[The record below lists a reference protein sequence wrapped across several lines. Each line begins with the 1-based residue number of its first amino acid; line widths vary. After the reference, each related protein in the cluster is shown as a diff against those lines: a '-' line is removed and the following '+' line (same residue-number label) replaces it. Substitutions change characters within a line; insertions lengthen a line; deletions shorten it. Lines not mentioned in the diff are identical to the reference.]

1 MRCRLESA
9 PAAAAWLAPRLRGA
23 LRTDHR
29 RVRPGDAF
37 LAWRG
42 GRHDARAHVPAA
54 LQAGAAACLVEAEG
68 ASGLPGLDDPRVA
81 GLPGLE
87 RLAGEI
93 ADACLGMPSARL
105 DVVAVTGT
113 NGKTSTTWW
122 VAQALAA
129 LGRRC
134 GVVGTLGVGEPPALA
149 ASGLTTPDAVALQA
163 AFAGFAQAGLDACA
177 IEASSIGLD
186 KHRLAGT
193 RVAVA
198 AFTNL
203 TRDHLDY
210 HGTMEAYWA
219 AKRRLFD
226 WPGLRAAVV
235 NVDDA
240 RGAVLAGELRAEGRA
255 GLTLWTVSRR
265 GAGEG
270 ASARLQARA
279 LRQAG
284 AGLAFELVED
294 GRGHPV
300 ATGLLGDYN
309 VDNLLVVAAC
319 LRALGVPLAEV
330 AAALGPLPPVPG
342 RMQAVRLDGAVP
354 GLPEVVV
361 DYAHTPDALEQ
372 ALAALAPRA
381 AARGG
386 ALWCVFG
393 CGGDRDATK
402 RPLMGGVAARAA
414 QRVVVTSDNPRSEP
428 AGEIVRQVL
437 AGTAGGSATV
447 QSIEDRRAAIALA
460 LREAAPADLV
470 LIAGKG
476 HEDTQEIAGLKH
488 VFSDID
494 EALRGLRLRASAG
507 GRA

>member
-1 MRCRLESA
+1 MLCRLDSA

-42 GRHDARAHVPAA
+42 ARHDARASVPTA
-54 LQAGAAACLVEAEG
+54 LQAGAVACLVEAEG
-68 ASGLPGLDDPRVA
+68 ALELPGLDDPRVA
-81 GLPGLE
+81 ALPGLE

-129 LGRRC
+129 RGRRC
-134 GVVGTLGVGEPPALA
+134 GVVGTLGVGEPPALIA
-149 ASGLTTPDAVALQA
+149 TGLTTPDAVGLQA

-193 RVAVA
+193 RVAIA

-210 HGTMEAYWA
+210 HGTLEAYWA
-219 AKRRLFD
+219 AKRRLFE

-240 RGAVLAGELRAEGRA
+240 RGAALAADLRAEGRD

-270 ASARLQARA
+270 AAARLRARA

-294 GRGHPV
+294 GQAHPV

-309 VDNLLVVAAC
+309 VDNLLVVAGC
-319 LRALGVPLAEV
+319 LRALGVPVADV

-342 RMQAVRLDGAVP
+342 RMQAVRLGDVAP
-354 GLPEVVV
+354 ALPEVVV

-402 RPLMGGVAARAA
+402 RPLMGAVAARVA

-437 AGTAGGSATV
+437 AGTLAGPAAV
-447 QSIEDRRAAIALA
+447 QAVEDRRVAIALA
-460 LREAAPADLV
+460 LREAAPVDLV

-476 HEDTQEIAGLKH
+476 HEDTQEIAGDKH
-488 VFSDID
+488 AFSDID
-494 EALRGLRLRASAG
+494 EALRGLRLRASTGVTA
-507 GRA
+507 

>member
-1 MRCRLESA
+1 MLQQLHSA
-9 PAAAAWLAPRLRGA
+9 PAAAAWLAPQLRGA

-29 RVRPGDAF
+29 QVRPGDAF

-42 GRHDARAHVPAA
+42 ARHDARAHVPAA
-54 LQAGAAACLVEAEG
+54 LQAGAAACLVEAED
-68 ASGLPGLDDPRVA
+68 ALGLPGLADPRVA
-81 GLPGLE
+81 ALPGLE
-87 RLAGEI
+87 RVAGEI
-93 ADACLGMPSARL
+93 ADACLGTPSARL

-149 ASGLTTPDAVALQA
+149 ATGLTTPDAVALQA
-163 AFAGFAQAGLDACA
+163 AFAGFAQAGLGACA

-186 KHRLAGT
+186 RHRLAGT

-226 WPGLRAAVV
+226 WPDLRAAVV

-240 RGAVLAGELRAEGRA
+240 RGAALAGELRAEGRP
-255 GLTLWTVSRR
+255 GLALWTVSRR
-265 GAGEG
+265 GGG
-270 ASARLQARA
+270 APARLQAHA
-279 LRQAG
+279 LRQAC
-284 AGLAFELVED
+284 AGLAFELAED
-294 GRGHPV
+294 GQAHPV

-309 VDNLLVVAAC
+309 VDNLLVVAGC

-330 AAALGPLPPVPG
+330 ARALGPLSPVPG
-342 RMQAVRLDGAVP
+342 RMQTVRLEGA
-354 GLPEVVV
+354 GALPEVVV

-402 RPLMGGVAARAA
+402 RPLMGAVAARGA

-428 AGEIVRQVL
+428 PGEILRQVL
-437 AGTAGGSATV
+437 AGTAGGPAPV
-447 QSIEDRRAAIALA
+447 QAVEDRRAAIALA
-460 LREAAPADLV
+460 LRAAAPADVV

-476 HEDTQEIAGLKH
+476 HEQTQEVAGLRH
-488 VFSDID
+488 PFSDPE
-494 EALRGLRLRASAG
+494 EALRGLRLRAGAE
-507 GRA
+507 GRP

>member
-1 MRCRLESA
+1 MRQPLPSA

-29 RVRPGDAF
+29 QVRPGDAF

-42 GRHDARAHVPAA
+42 ARHDARAHVPAA
-54 LQAGAAACLVEAEG
+54 LRAGAAACLVEAEG
-68 ASGLPGLDDPRVA
+68 APGLPGLDDPRVA
-81 GLPGLE
+81 ALPGLE
-87 RLAGEI
+87 RAAGEI
-93 ADACLGMPSARL
+93 ADACLGAPSARL
-105 DVVAVTGT
+105 DVIAVTGT
-113 NGKTSTTWW
+113 NGKTSTAWW

-149 ASGLTTPDAVALQA
+149 ATGLTTPDAVTLQA
-163 AFAGFAQAGLDACA
+163 AFAGFAQAGIGACA

-186 KHRLAGT
+186 RHRLAGT

-240 RGAVLAGELRAEGRA
+240 HGAALAGELAAAGRP
-255 GLTLWTVSRR
+255 GLALWTVSRR
-265 GAGEG
+265 GA
-270 ASARLQARA
+270 APWARLQARA

-284 AGLAFELVED
+284 AGLAFDLVED
-294 GRGHPV
+294 GQAHPV

-309 VDNLLVVAAC
+309 VDNLLVVAGC
-319 LRALGVPLAEV
+319 LRALGLPLAAV
-330 AAALGPLPPVPG
+330 AHALGPLSPVPG
-342 RMQAVRLDGAVP
+342 RMQAVRLEALGT
-354 GLPEVVV
+354 LPEVVV

-393 CGGDRDATK
+393 CGGDRDASK
-402 RPLMGGVAARAA
+402 RPLMGAVAARGA

-428 AGEIVRQVL
+428 PGEILRQVL
-437 AGTAGGSATV
+437 AGTAGAPARV
-447 QSIEDRRAAIALA
+447 QAVEDRRAAIALA
-460 LREAAPADLV
+460 LREAAPTDLV

-476 HEDTQEIAGLKH
+476 HEDTQEIGGAKRP
-488 VFSDID
+488 FSDTE
-494 EALRGLRLRASAG
+494 EALRGLRLRVAAEA
-507 GRA
+507 RA